1 MGSTAPR
8 EGTFSHALWKVII
21 SKLHYPFHSRRVFR
35 EEMRRQGILY
45 SCWRELF
52 GFLAV
57 FPTFSCFFFPFQLP
71 HQTPLHRTKK
81 CYPKQIKLSSCN
93 QSFPSPPSNLSCFP
107 SRTLPNPRCPA
118 SSLSASTPASHRAP
132 GVQPAPLR
140 RLTLHIHP
148 CLTQRPMASGAHMPC
163 LAARVK
169 PSCENGAIP

>member
-8 EGTFSHALWKVII
+8 EGTFSHVLWKVII

-81 CYPKQIKLSSCN
+81 CYPKQIKLSSCY
-93 QSFPSPPSNLSCFP
+93 QPFPNPPSNLSCFP

-118 SSLSASTPASHRAP
+118 SSSALAHSPHPPLPHTEANGKWRPHALLSSQGEAF
-132 GVQPAPLR
+132 L
-140 RLTLHIHP
+140 
-148 CLTQRPMASGAHMPC
+148 
-163 LAARVK
+163 
-169 PSCENGAIP
+169 